1 MSSAYEE
8 TVSDVTEN
16 TDNVD
21 DDSEEDEQRKI
32 TYSISSYGADYT
44 ADSIVKRLDNEAFYF
59 PEFQRSYVWT
69 RPQASRFIE
78 SLLLGLPVPGVFLA
92 KEEET
97 HKHLIIDGQQR
108 LKSLQFFYQ
117 GRFRDNKKFGLQK
130 VDERWNGKSID
141 DLREEDRRR
150 LDDSIIHCTIFKQN
164 RPEED
169 DTSFHDVF
177 DRLNTGGVK
186 LYPQEIRN
194 CVDHGNLTKLL
205 NACNE
210 IEVWRRIFGKESV
223 RLKDQELILR
233 FFAFYMNENYQRP
246 MKEFLDRFSHK
257 NRKLSD
263 ERYETMLC
271 LFENT
276 INTVGNAVGEKKAF
290 RPSKNLNA
298 AVFEAVMVGVAR
310 RMEAKEASD
319 LTKDAV
325 KKAYL
330 ELVKNG
336 EFLDACSQHSS
347 DEKNVRKRQRLARRA
362 FASA

>member
-1 MSSAYEE
+1 MSSASEE
-8 TVSDVTEN
+8 TISGVIEYLD
-16 TDNVD
+16 DVD
-21 DDSEEDEQRKI
+21 DDAEEDEKRKI

-44 ADSIVKRLDNEAFYF
+44 ADSIVKRLNNGAFYV
-59 PEFQRSYVWT
+59 PQFQRSYVWT

-97 HKHLIIDGQQR
+97 NKHLVIDGQQR

-117 GRFRDNKKFGLQK
+117 GIFGQSKFSLQK

-141 DLREEDRRR
+141 DLHETDRLR

-164 RPEED
+164 RPEGD

-177 DRLNTGGVK
+177 DRLNTGAVK

-194 CVDHGNLTKLL
+194 YVDHGNLTKLL
-205 NACNE
+205 NACNK
-210 IEVWRRIFGKESV
+210 IKAWRDIFGKESV

-233 FFAFYMNENYQRP
+233 FFAFYLNEGYQRP
-246 MKEFLDRFSHK
+246 MREFLNRFSHK

-263 ERYETMLC
+263 EQYRAMFG

-276 INTVGNAVGEKKAF
+276 VNTVGNALGEKAF
-290 RPSKNLNA
+290 RPIKNLNA
-298 AVFEAVMVGVAR
+298 AVFEAVMIGLAR
-310 RMEAKEASD
+310 RLETENASD
-319 LTKDAV
+319 PVEDAI
-325 KKAYL
+325 KRIYN
-330 ELVKNG
+330 ELVKNQ
-336 EFLDACSQHSS
+336 EFLEACSQHSS
-347 DEKNVRKRQRLARRA
+347 DEKNIRKRQDLAIRA
-362 FASA
+362 FADA

>member
-1 MSSAYEE
+1 MSSASEE
-8 TVSDVTEN
+8 TISDVTEN
-16 TDNVD
+16 SDSVD
-21 DDSEEDEQRKI
+21 DDTEEDEERKI

-44 ADSIVKRLDNEAFYF
+44 ADSIVKRLNDGAFYV

-97 HKHLIIDGQQR
+97 NRHLVIDGQQR
-108 LKSLQFFYQ
+108 LKSLQFFYR
-117 GRFRDNKKFGLQK
+117 GHFRDSKFSLQK

-141 DLREEDRRR
+141 DLHEMDRLR

-177 DRLNTGGVK
+177 DRLNTGGAK

-205 NACNE
+205 DACNKIE
-210 IEVWRRIFGKESV
+210 IWRRIFGKESI

-233 FFAFYMNENYQRP
+233 FFAFHMNENYQRP
-246 MKEFLDRFSHK
+246 MKEFLNRFSHK

-263 ERYETMLC
+263 ERYRTMFC

-276 INTVGNAVGEKKAF
+276 INAVGNALGEKAF
-290 RPSKNLNA
+290 RPTKNLNA
-298 AVFEAVMVGVAR
+298 AVFEAVMVGLAR
-310 RMEAKEASD
+310 RLGSEEAND
-319 LTKDAV
+319 LAEDEVKIIYSNLVEDKDF
-325 KKAYL
+325 L
-330 ELVKNG
+330 E
-336 EFLDACSQHSS
+336 ACSQHSS
-347 DEKNVRKRQRLARRA
+347 DEKNVRKRQELATLA
-362 FASA
+362 FASV

>member
-1 MSSAYEE
+1 MSSASEE
-8 TVSDVTEN
+8 TGVIEN

-21 DDSEEDEQRKI
+21 DDAEEDEQRRI
-32 TYSISSYGADYT
+32 TYNISSYGADYT
-44 ADSIVKRLDNEAFYF
+44 ADSIVKRLDDGAFYV

-97 HKHLIIDGQQR
+97 NRHLVIDGQQR
-108 LKSLQFFYQ
+108 LKSLQFFYR
-117 GRFRDNKKFGLQK
+117 GRFRDNNKFGLQK

-141 DLREEDRRR
+141 DLHQMDRLR

-186 LYPQEIRN
+186 LFPQEIRN

-205 NACNE
+205 NECNKIE
-210 IEVWRRIFGKESV
+210 IWRRIFGKESN
-223 RLKDQELILR
+223 RSKDQELILR
-233 FFAFYMNENYQRP
+233 FFAFHMNEDYQRP

-263 ERYETMLC
+263 ERCKTMLC

-276 INTVGNAVGEKKAF
+276 INAVGNALGEKKAF

-298 AVFEAVMVGVAR
+298 AVFEAVMVGLAR

-319 LTKDAV
+319 LAEDAV
-325 KKAYL
+325 KRIYI
-330 ELVKNG
+330 ELVENQ
-336 EFLDACSQHSS
+336 EFLEACSQHSS
-347 DEKNVRKRQRLARRA
+347 DEKNVRKRQELAMQA
-362 FASA
+362 FANS